1 MAGPVPWQPFS
12 LFRTKKAGTL
22 PGKLLGGRRGRI
34 LRVRAHHARLSVRH
48 TRWGACG
55 LDKAPLTR
63 GARAARRRR
72 AKSNQTCDA
81 ARRVGRCTPPFRH
94 REALR
99 RTWWHAVHLYIAQ
112 TTTRV
117 ATARTR
123 ARGSARL
130 FVVRSHLL
138 WRVWLSLPRRAA
150 RSRDAA
156 ARARAPTPLIPTP
169 FSHTC
174 LGPPCAPRA
183 PAAGWPPRGR
193 RGCLLA
199 RRQAAAPRP
208 APRLRN
214 RAPRRRPPRGGRR
227 PSPAT
232 SRVRCRG
239 AWWAGRRAPREQSG
253 GCDAKTPD
261 CQ

>member
-1 MAGPVPWQPFS
+1 MGSTKRPPRVVRAPRGGGAPKATKPVTQRDVWDAALPPFDTGR
-12 LFRTKKAGTL
+12 LCGA
-22 PGKLLGGRRGRI
+22 LGGM
-34 LRVRAHHARLSVRH
+34 
-48 TRWGACG
+48 
-55 LDKAPLTR
+55 
-63 GARAARRRR
+63 
-72 AKSNQTCDA
+72 Q
-81 ARRVGRCTPPFRH
+81 CT
-94 REALR
+94 
-99 RTWWHAVHLYIAQ
+99 VIAQ

-174 LGPPCAPRA
+174 RGPPCAPRA